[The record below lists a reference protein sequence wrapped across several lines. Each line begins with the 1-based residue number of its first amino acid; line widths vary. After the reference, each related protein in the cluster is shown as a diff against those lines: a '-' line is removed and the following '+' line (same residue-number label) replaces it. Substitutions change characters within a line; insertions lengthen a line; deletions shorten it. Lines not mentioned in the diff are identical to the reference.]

1 MSEKSTLLPTQPVH
15 NVNETTTS
23 QKVAGG
29 LALFCAGTTVGLAW
43 RYVQY
48 TITGGGMNWGSK
60 VWGYHPLLMT
70 LAFGAF
76 ICGSLVYR
84 LPEDFIEPRRRK
96 AVHGTCHF
104 AALVF
109 GTVGLIAVWRS
120 HGLAASTADG
130 ANLYSMHGWFGF
142 SVCMLAL
149 AQSCSALGVFGSG
162 VASNAYRAAALQ
174 PHRAIGR
181 SLLVFWAGAIVS
193 GVTEKNGFIGIC
205 SYTVSSFDWNPAKN
219 YDEIPDVCACG
230 QWLGLFAFFSAVFAI
245 YALAGFD

>member
-23 QKVAGG
+23 QKVAAG

-84 LPEDFIEPRRRK
+84 LPEDSLEPRRRK

-142 SVCMLAL
+142 PFACSRSRSPRQPSASLAPVWRPTPT
-149 AQSCSALGVFGSG
+149 APRRCSRTGPSAGRCSCSG
-162 VASNAYRAAALQ
+162 RA
-174 PHRAIGR
+174 R
-181 SLLVFWAGAIVS
+181 S
-193 GVTEKNGFIGIC
+193 
-205 SYTVSSFDWNPAKN
+205 
-219 YDEIPDVCACG
+219 
-230 QWLGLFAFFSAVFAI
+230 
-245 YALAGFD
+245 

>member
-1 MSEKSTLLPTQPVH
+1 
-15 NVNETTTS
+15 
-23 QKVAGG
+23 
-29 LALFCAGTTVGLAW
+29 
-43 RYVQY
+43 VQY

-76 ICGSLVYR
+76 ICGGLVYR

-142 SVCMLAL
+142 PFACSRSRSPRQPSASLAPVWRPTPT
-149 AQSCSALGVFGSG
+149 APRRCSRTGPSAGRCSCSG
-162 VASNAYRAAALQ
+162 RA
-174 PHRAIGR
+174 R
-181 SLLVFWAGAIVS
+181 S
-193 GVTEKNGFIGIC
+193 
-205 SYTVSSFDWNPAKN
+205 
-219 YDEIPDVCACG
+219 
-230 QWLGLFAFFSAVFAI
+230 
-245 YALAGFD
+245 